1 MAGYWMVRA
10 DIMDPE
16 KQAAYAKLASAAVAK
31 YAGRYLARG
40 GQAESREGRSRE
52 RLVIIEFP
60 SYAEA
65 KAAYD
70 SPRFCHCGGAGLAS
84 GQPALSGFYIKA
96 CRPVC
101 ARPRINAWISCVPS

>member
-70 SPRFCHCGGAGLAS
+70 SPDYQQALAMLEGGADRDFAIVEGLD
-84 GQPALSGFYIKA
+84 
-96 CRPVC
+96 
-101 ARPRINAWISCVPS
+101 